1 MKALKSCEDRLL
13 TPEVNVWNNGQ
24 LNINGNMKNIRA
36 SSCFNGRGQFYDW
49 VSVRDMDHVEKQCYP
64 AKLLILFDDLNLE
77 KCAIVQCC
85 EWQNSTEKRQDTP
98 ISARWSLEFNKKDG
112 SPILRKVYL
121 KDVVDVLYTVEH
133 RKEAVKGLGFNT
145 LCNKVRGH
153 CYVDVVEPRYAWAN
167 NFTIKKFN
175 IYPFR

>member
-1 MKALKSCEDRLL
+1 
-13 TPEVNVWNNGQ
+13 
-24 LNINGNMKNIRA
+24 
-36 SSCFNGRGQFYDW
+36 
-49 VSVRDMDHVEKQCYP
+49 MDHVEKQCYP

-133 RKEAVKGLGFNT
+133 RKEAVRGLGFNT
-145 LCNKVRGH
+145 ICNKVRGH
-153 CYVDVVEPRYAWAN
+153 CYVDVVEPRYPWAN
-167 NFTIKKFN
+167 NFTIKK
-175 IYPFR
+175 